1 MAFLVSRFRICS
13 VAHRRITDKLDPR
26 WDLRNAPCMLHAR
39 FRLLMFSLG
48 TFLACAA
55 LAETVEPES
64 IRAVLDAQEAA
75 WNRGDIDGFMEGYSR
90 SPKTTFVS
98 GDEVTR
104 GWQTVRDRYA
114 KKYDS
119 REKMGT
125 LTFSDVTITPLCD
138 DAAIVLGSW
147 SLQRKKDRPHGK
159 FTLLFRKLPEG
170 WRIVLDHTS

>member
-1 MAFLVSRFRICS
+1 MLKIRFSFFFL
-13 VAHRRITDKLDPR
+13 L
-26 WDLRNAPCMLHAR
+26 
-39 FRLLMFSLG
+39 SLG
-48 TFLACAA
+48 VFGATAVLADSNPSI
-55 LAETVEPES
+55 V
-64 IRAVLDAQEAA
+64 IRAIIDAQAAA
-75 WNRGDIDGFMEGYSR
+75 WNRGDIDGFMAGYAH
-90 SPKTTFVS
+90 SPETTFVS

-119 REKMGT
+119 REKMGS
-125 LTFSDVTITPLCD
+125 LTFSGLTINPLCD

-147 SLQRKKDRPHGK
+147 RLQRKDDQPHGK

>member
-1 MAFLVSRFRICS
+1 MRNI
-13 VAHRRITDKLDPR
+13 HRR
-26 WDLRNAPCMLHAR
+26 
-39 FRLLMFSLG
+39 LLTGSLG
-48 TFLACAA
+48 AILA
-55 LAETVEPES
+55 LAAIAEAAEPDP
-64 IRAVLDAQEAA
+64 IRAVIDAQAAA
-75 WNRGDIDGFMEGYSR
+75 WNRGDIDGFMDGYAR
-90 SPKTTFVS
+90 SPETTFVS

-125 LTFSDVTITPLCD
+125 LTFSDLTITPFCD

-147 SLQRKKDRPHGK
+147 SLQRKDDQPHGK